1 MSLAYQD
8 RVEAGLALASVLKKY
23 RNRKDALLLA
33 LPRGGVPVAYQV
45 AEALHLPLDVFLV
58 RKLGLPGHEELA
70 MGALA
75 QGNGIVF
82 NSEIIEAYHLGNREI
97 ERAVQRERKEL
108 ARREQAYRSGMPPLE
123 VQGKILLLVDDGL
136 ATGATMRAAVQ
147 ALRKQNPATIV
158 VAVPVAPPEVCE
170 DLQREADE
178 VVCPRRPTFFSAI
191 GQWYE
196 DFDQTSDEEVRAL
209 LNLSKVH

>member
-1 MSLAYQD
+1 MTLLYQD
-8 RVEAGLALASVLKKY
+8 RKEAGQTLALALRAY
-23 RNRKDALLLA
+23 RNRKDAIVLG

-45 AEALHLPLDVFLV
+45 AEALHLPLDIFLV

-82 NSEIIEAYHLGNREI
+82 NTDVLDTYSPGNREI
-97 ERAVQRERKEL
+97 ERTVQREQREL
-108 ARREQAYRSGMPPLE
+108 QRREQAYRAGKPPLD
-123 VQGKILLLVDDGL
+123 VKGRTVILVDDGL

-147 ALRKQNPATIV
+147 ALRNQEPSAIV
-158 VAVPVAPPEVCE
+158 VAVPVAPPDTCQELELEV
-170 DLQREADE
+170 DQLI
-178 VVCPRRPTFFSAI
+178 CPRRPANFYAI

-196 DFDQTSDEEVRAL
+196 DFGQTSDEEVRAL
-209 LNLSKVH
+209 LNLSGVQ

>member
-1 MSLAYQD
+1 MTLLYQN
-8 RVEAGLALASVLKKY
+8 RVEAGQTLALALKAY
-23 RNRKDALLLA
+23 RNREDAIVLG

-45 AEALHLPLDVFLV
+45 AEALHLPLDIFLV

-82 NSEIIEAYHLGNREI
+82 NTDVLDTYSPGNREI
-97 ERAVQRERKEL
+97 ERTVQREQREL
-108 ARREQAYRSGMPPLE
+108 QRREQAYRPGKPPLD
-123 VQGKILLLVDDGL
+123 VKGRTVILVDDGL

-147 ALRKQNPATIV
+147 ALRNQEPSAIV
-158 VAVPVAPPEVCE
+158 VAVPVAPPDTCQELELEV
-170 DLQREADE
+170 DQLI
-178 VVCPRRPTFFSAI
+178 CPRRPANFYAI

-196 DFDQTSDEEVRAL
+196 DFGQTSDEEVRAL
-209 LNLSKVH
+209 LNLSGVQ